1 MRQNVPYY
9 EADCC
14 MIKKKKKNYIP
25 FVYRHHCVLLLSER
39 R

>member
-14 MIKKKKKNYIP
+14 MIKKKKKELYTICIQTSLCA
-25 FVYRHHCVLLLSER
+25 VIK
-39 R
+39 

>member
-14 MIKKKKKNYIP
+14 MIKKKKKRIIYHLYTDIT
-25 FVYRHHCVLLLSER
+25 VCCY
-39 R
+39 